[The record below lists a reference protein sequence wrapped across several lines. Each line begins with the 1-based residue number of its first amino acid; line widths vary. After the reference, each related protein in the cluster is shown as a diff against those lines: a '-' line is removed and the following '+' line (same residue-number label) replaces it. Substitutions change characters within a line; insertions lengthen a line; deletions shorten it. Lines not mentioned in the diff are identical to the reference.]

1 MRKLTRNEMFSSA
14 TASRRVSMALTEKLR
29 TPVSVSKVEHQNL
42 IGFKKAASS
51 EVSTRE
57 RLFARNEP
65 LE

>member
-1 MRKLTRNEMFSSA
+1 
-14 TASRRVSMALTEKLR
+14 MALTEKLR